1 MGEDLSLLF
10 NERFKFVE
18 TDLGDQ
24 ELQPC
29 SCPVVFLTQACE
41 DAGNRLDH
49 RVKFLDGKEFVEQL
63 CLVRNG
69 AKSATDVEFE
79 TAFALAVFPE
89 NVRQDAMEDQEDT
102 EPLSATAENG
112 AAIVETIVAR
122 VAAHVQAMIDG
133 ENTAEVP
140 AFH

>member
-1 MGEDLSLLF
+1 
-10 NERFKFVE
+10 RFP
-18 TDLGDQ
+18 GHAQ
-24 ELQPC
+24 
-29 SCPVVFLTQACE
+29 
-41 DAGNRLDH
+41 
-49 RVKFLDGKEFVEQL
+49 
-63 CLVRNG
+63 
-69 AKSATDVEFE
+69 EFE

-112 AAIVETIVAR
+112 AAIVETIVTR